1 MLKKINQSIN
11 IQLQAY
17 LIKLYIYIYKYEY
30 FSNITTQISILIK
43 QI

>member
-17 LIKLYIYIYKYEY
+17 LIKLYIYQ
-30 FSNITTQISILIK
+30 NILVILQHK
-43 QI
+43 LVY